1 MARPDIGGPSGV
13 EGRKCP
19 GRGERKESAANML
32 EEKRENVLH
41 DSPEKNSRTKL
52 LGQITG
58 CLSIS
63 IASLGKLLQGGNCK
77 GFSLKT
83 KTQCSLNSY
92 RANKIS

>member
-1 MARPDIGGPSGV
+1 MARPDIGGPSEV
-13 EGRKCP
+13 EEKKCP
-19 GRGERKESAANML
+19 GSGDRKESAANML

-41 DSPEKNSRTKL
+41 DSSEKNSSTKL

-63 IASLGKLLQGGNCK
+63 IASLGKLLLGENCK
-77 GFSLKT
+77 GFFLKT